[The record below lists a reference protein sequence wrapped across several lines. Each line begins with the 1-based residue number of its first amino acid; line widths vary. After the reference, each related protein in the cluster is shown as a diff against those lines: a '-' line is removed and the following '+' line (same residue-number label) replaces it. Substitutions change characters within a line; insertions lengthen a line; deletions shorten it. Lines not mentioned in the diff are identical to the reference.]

1 MKFAKLIK
9 ITIYFLFILNSLYV
23 NSFSEN
29 LNRIIINGNE
39 RITDETILTF
49 LPVKI
54 SDYIDDEKTN
64 EVIKE
69 LYGTNFFKNV
79 TVNFKDNILKIDLI
93 ENPIIQNIT
102 YNGIKSDELYKSITN
117 GLLLLERSSLVENFV
132 ESDRRNILKN
142 LQNRGYFFS
151 EIKTKIEYLE
161 NNRVNLVYDINLG
174 KKSKIAKISFL
185 GNKVFKDKELKSII
199 LSEEYKFWKFI
210 SGKKYLNNDLVNFD
224 KRLLE
229 NFYKNNGY
237 YNVKISSSFAKL
249 INNDEFELIFNIDA
263 GKLISFGKL
272 NIDLPLNYDEEN
284 FLKLNKTL
292 TQLEGKPYSINS
304 IAKITEEI
312 DLLALSEQYETID
325 IDVIENLDDNNLNLS
340 FIIKESEKSII
351 KKINILGNNVTRENV
366 IRNQFEID
374 EGDFYNKILMNKTIN
389 NLKSLDFFKNV
400 NETITNDSNNEK
412 IIEINVEEKA
422 TGELGASAGVG
433 TSGSTIAFFI
443 NENNYL
449 GRGLKLSSKFSL
461 SKESVKGSLSI
472 TNPNFNDTDKSFY
485 SLIEIIETD
494 RLKDFGYKTN
504 KNGFAYGTNFE
515 FLDDLNLGIGNSF
528 YIEKIETDS
537 TASALQKKQE
547 GNYLDS
553 FINLNFDYDKRN
565 QKFKTSDGYR
575 GVYGIDLPILSDTN
589 TLTNLFSYTYYTE
602 LYKDNITSLSF
613 FGKSSHSLTGDDI
626 KLTERN
632 FISSNRLR
640 GFESGKIGPKD
651 GNDYIGGNY
660 ASSVNVNSTLPQILT
675 ENQNMDIVLFFDAAN
690 VWGVDYSSSIT
701 DSNSIRSSTGLALDW
716 FSPLGPLNFSVAL
729 PITKESTD
737 KTETFRFNIGTTF

>member
-9 ITIYFLFILNSLYV
+9 LTIYFLFILNSLFV

-54 SDYIDDEKTN
+54 NDYIDDEKTN

-449 GRGLKLSSKFSL
+449 GRGIKLSSKFSL
-461 SKESVKGSLSI
+461 SEESVQGSLSI

-515 FLDDLNLGIGNSF
+515 FLDDLSLGIGNSF

-660 ASSVNVNSTLPQILT
+660 ASSVNVNSTLPQILK

>member
-9 ITIYFLFILNSLYV
+9 LIIYFLFILNSLFV
-23 NSFSEN
+23 NSIAEN
-29 LNRIIINGNE
+29 LNRIVINGNE

-54 SDYIDDEKTN
+54 NDYIDDEKTN
-64 EVIKE
+64 SVIKE

-199 LSEEYKFWKFI
+199 LSEEYRFWKFI

-237 YNVKISSSFAKL
+237 YDVKISSSFAKL

-263 GKLISFGKL
+263 GKLIYFGKL

-292 TQLEGKPYSINS
+292 TKLEGKPYSINS

-449 GRGLKLSSKFSL
+449 GRGIKLSSKFSL
-461 SKESVKGSLSI
+461 SEESIKGSLSI

-575 GVYGIDLPILSDTN
+575 SFYGIDLPILSDTN

-660 ASSVNVNSTLPQILT
+660 ASSVNINSTLPQILT